1 MLNDCRWKNG
11 NRKGSSNK
19 LVGAGGLIYLKKKS
33 VSRART
39 KNLQEDKE

>member
-1 MLNDCRWKNG
+1 MIVDGKMAIG
-11 NRKGSSNK
+11 KDSSNK